1 MGLLEILNSIQ
12 TGPSSQP
19 QPARGGS
26 GSGAGMSP
34 IMMALLGLL
43 ASKALQG
50 GGLGNILGGG
60 QQPAPGGGQQAP
72 AGGAGR
78 AAPSEADNPGAGGL
92 ADILGSL
99 LGGGQP
105 APGGGQGRVAAPAPG
120 ANNPLGDILGSLL
133 GGGQQPA
140 GRAAAPT
147 PGAGGLGDVL
157 GGLLG
162 SGAGGSV
169 LSGGLDKLMRDLQ
182 SSGQGDVAKS
192 WVGTGPNKE
201 IEPQNLQ
208 EAVGVDTLDALAK
221 QTGMPRDQLLSAMSQ
236 YLPNFVDQLTPNGRV
251 PTAQEAQRM
260 V

>member
-1 MGLLEILNSIQ
+1 MGLLDILNSIQ
-12 TGPSSQP
+12 TGPSSQS
-19 QPARGGS
+19 QPASGG
-26 GSGAGMSP
+26 GGGGGGMSP
-34 IMMALLGLL
+34 IMLALVGLL
-43 ASKALQG
+43 AAKAFQG

-60 QQPAPGGGQQAP
+60 QPAP

-92 ADILGSL
+92 GDILGSL

-105 APGGGQGRVAAPAPG
+105 APAGGQGRAAAPAPG
-120 ANNPLGDILGSLL
+120 AGGLGDILGSLL

-147 PGAGGLGDVL
+147 PGAGGLGDIL

-162 SGAGGSV
+162 GGAGGSV
-169 LSGGLDKLMRDLQ
+169 LSGGLDKLVKDLQ

-201 IEPQNLQ
+201 IEPEDLQ
-208 EAVGVDTLDALAK
+208 KAVGTDTLDALAK
-221 QTGMPRDQLLSAMSQ
+221 QTGMPRDQLVSALSQ

-251 PTAQEAQRM
+251 PSENEAARM

>member
-1 MGLLEILNSIQ
+1 MSLLDILNSMQ
-12 TGPSSQP
+12 GGSRGQAQ
-19 QPARGGS
+19 QPASGG
-26 GSGAGMSP
+26 GGMSP
-34 IMMALLGLL
+34 IMMALVGLL
-43 ASKALQG
+43 AAKALQG
-50 GGLGNILGGG
+50 GGLGNIL
-60 QQPAPGGGQQAP
+60 GGGQQAP

-78 AAPSEADNPGAGGL
+78 AAPSEADSPGAGGL
-92 ADILGSL
+92 GDILGSL

-105 APGGGQGRVAAPAPG
+105 APGGQGRAAAPAPG

-147 PGAGGLGDVL
+147 PGAGGLGDIL

-201 IEPQNLQ
+201 IEPENLQ

-236 YLPNFVDQLTPNGRV
+236 YLPNFVDKLTPNGRV